1 MQKRK
6 KGKEK
11 VKRRSGK
18 GFRTISSKILT
29 FIGGTML
36 LSFVILLLIITRIT
50 SDSVTKLRDDELAA
64 QSEAAANDIN
74 SYFVPYFEAASV
86 IAKNSAVEALVTEA
100 TGNKKMDQASSL
112 KQVVDTLH
120 NIQST
125 GSESVMSIVV
135 ADVDTS
141 QFVANDGSFS
151 AADWVIT
158 SRPWFQEL
166 EAAGEPIMS
175 APYLDVITNKQVV
188 GISAPI
194 FKKGTTQIIGAVNID
209 LALDDL
215 GKMASSYKLGET
227 GRFLLASGNGQIIYH
242 PNADL
247 INKNV
252 EETDFSDNLKQAL
265 LSGKTGNLS
274 YKVDGEQTHGC
285 VAAVGSTGWTLT
297 TGMPDKEY
305 NQSYTA
311 VRNTTLIIFIIV
323 FVIVTVVVLLL
334 SRQIVTPIKRLT
346 DTANLIADGDLN
358 VTVDVKSADE
368 TGRMGESLNRT
379 VVQLRRYIA
388 YIKEITGTLENM
400 AQGDMRIH
408 LQEDYV
414 GEFASIRTAF
424 GAISA
429 SLNHALHL
437 INDTA
442 EQVSV
447 GADQVSNGAQAL
459 AAGSSEQAAS
469 IEELSASVTTIAEQA
484 EENSGNVR
492 TATEFV
498 VKTSMD
504 VAAGNEHMT
513 QLTEAMSEI
522 GSASDEIANITKVIE
537 DIAFQ
542 TNILALN
549 AAIEAARAGD
559 AGKGFAV
566 VADEVRSLAA
576 KSAEAAKQ
584 TADLIHHSVITV
596 SKGTQIT
603 SETAKI
609 LQQVELSTLR
619 VTESFTKIEAASE
632 EQATAIEQ
640 VKLGLAQVSSVVQ
653 TNAATAEENSATSEE
668 MSAQATTLREEVGRF
683 KLEAA
688 TKSDDFSV
696 VSHESEEFETEEFT
710 SDSSFDFGKY

>member
-1 MQKRK
+1 MRKRK
-6 KGKEK
+6 KEK
-11 VKRRSGK
+11 VRRRSGK

-50 SDSVTKLRDDELAA
+50 SASVTELRDNELAA
-64 QSEAAANDIN
+64 QSEAAANNIN
-74 SYFVPYFEAASV
+74 SYFAPYFEAASV
-86 IAKNSAVEALVTEA
+86 IAKSSATEALVTEA
-100 TGNKKMDQASSL
+100 TGAKKMGQADSL
-112 KQVVDTLH
+112 KQVVDTLY

-125 GSESVMSIVV
+125 GSKSVMSIVV

-151 AADWVIT
+151 ADDWDIT
-158 SRPWFQEL
+158 SRPWFQQL

-175 APYLDVITNKQVV
+175 EPYLDVITNKQVV

-194 FKKGTTQIIGAVNID
+194 FQKGTTQIIGAVNID

-215 GKMASSYKLGET
+215 GTMMSSYKLGDT
-227 GRFLLASGNGQIIYH
+227 GRFLLTSTNGQIIYH
-242 PNADL
+242 PNADI
-247 INKNV
+247 INKNA
-252 EETDFSDNLKQAL
+252 EEVGFSSNIKQAL
-265 LSGKTGNLS
+265 ASGKMGNIIYEL
-274 YKVDGEQTHGC
+274 DGKQAHGC
-285 VAAVGSTGWTLT
+285 IASVGNTGWLLT
-297 TGMPDKEY
+297 TGLPDKEY
-305 NQSYTA
+305 NESYATVKNA
-311 VRNTTLIIFIIV
+311 TLIIFVIV
-323 FVIVTVVVLLL
+323 FAVVTVVILLL

-346 DTANLIADGDLN
+346 DTADLIADGDLN
-358 VTVDVKSADE
+358 ITVDVKSADE

-379 VVQLRRYIA
+379 VVQLRRYTA

-400 AQGDMRIH
+400 AQGDMRVH

-414 GEFASIRTAF
+414 GEFASIKTAF

-504 VAAGNEHMT
+504 VTAGNEHMM
-513 QLTEAMSEI
+513 QLTAAMSEI

-596 SKGTQIT
+596 SKGTHIT
-603 SETAKI
+603 TETAKI
-609 LQQVELSTLR
+609 LQQVEESTLR
-619 VTESFTKIEAASE
+619 VTESFTKIEQASS

-640 VKLGLAQVSSVVQ
+640 VKLGLTQVSAVVQ

-668 MSAQATTLREEVGRF
+668 MSAQAATLRAEVGRF
-683 KLEAA
+683 KLEASE
-688 TKSDDFSV
+688 KGSEFSM
-696 VSHESEEFETEEFT
+696 VSHENEEFETEDFT
-710 SDSSFDFGKY
+710 SETSFDFGKY